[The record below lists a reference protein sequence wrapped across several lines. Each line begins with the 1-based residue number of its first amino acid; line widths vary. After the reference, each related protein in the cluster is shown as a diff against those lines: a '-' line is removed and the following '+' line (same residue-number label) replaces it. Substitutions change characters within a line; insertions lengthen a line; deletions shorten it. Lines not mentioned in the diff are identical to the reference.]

1 MDKLKAMIKQQ
12 KKRMALLVLFALI
25 AGTMVIAQA
34 YLLVIIIE
42 DAFLGDANLTD
53 ALPWLGILLLVLLF
67 RTGSTYLSGRT
78 GVKIGAHAKAEF
90 RQSLLHQYKIT
101 PVQASITGQS
111 GGKVSILMD
120 AVDEVESYFSSY
132 IPQVIQSS
140 LIPLL
145 ILIVVFT
152 QHVNSG
158 LIMIIT
164 APFIPIFMII
174 IGMQTQKKSEEQ
186 LDKLAS
192 FSGGFL
198 DTLQGLTTLKLFGRA
213 RKQKQTIE
221 KSSLGFRDATMEIL
235 KVAFTS
241 SFMLELI
248 SMLSIGIIAL
258 EIALQLI
265 LFDGITFF
273 VGFLILILAP
283 EFYTSLKEL
292 GSAFHNGQSS
302 IGAAKKIAEELTESD
317 NEITWGEKEFPEGHQ
332 PPNLKLNQVSFSY
345 GVDQFHLSAIEAS
358 LPPYSSI
365 AIVGRSGSGKS
376 TLLHLLAGLLPLSEG
391 NIFADGSPLSDYKEA
406 EWFSKLSYISQHPY
420 IFSGTFAENIAIGS
434 TNDASR
440 EAIQAAAEQAGI
452 MDLVQSLEKG
462 LDTRVGEAGRGLS
475 GGEKQRLALARAF
488 LNQPSL
494 ILFDEPTT
502 GLDLKTERILQNS
515 IRKLSE
521 NATIITVA
529 HRLHTIKNAD
539 QILFLEEGKLAGK
552 GTHEEL
558 VASLPAYAAMV
569 SVQQGGT
576 A

>member
-1 MDKLKAMIKQQ
+1 
-12 KKRMALLVLFALI
+12 
-25 AGTMVIAQA
+25 
-34 YLLVIIIE
+34 
-42 DAFLGDANLTD
+42 
-53 ALPWLGILLLVLLF
+53 
-67 RTGSTYLSGRT
+67 
-78 GVKIGAHAKAEF
+78 
-90 RQSLLHQYKIT
+90 
-101 PVQASITGQS
+101 
-111 GGKVSILMD
+111 
-120 AVDEVESYFSSY
+120 
-132 IPQVIQSS
+132 
-140 LIPLL
+140 
-145 ILIVVFT
+145 
-152 QHVNSG
+152 
-158 LIMIIT
+158 
-164 APFIPIFMII
+164 
-174 IGMQTQKKSEEQ
+174 
-186 LDKLAS
+186 
-192 FSGGFL
+192 
-198 DTLQGLTTLKLFGRA
+198 
-213 RKQKQTIE
+213 
-221 KSSLGFRDATMEIL
+221 
-235 KVAFTS
+235 
-241 SFMLELI
+241 
-248 SMLSIGIIAL
+248 
-258 EIALQLI
+258 I

-317 NEITWGEKEFPEGHQ
+317 NEITWGEKEFTEVHQ

-358 LPPYSSI
+358 LPPYSSV

-440 EAIQAAAEQAGI
+440 EAIQVAAEQAGI
-452 MDLVQSLEKG
+452 MDLVQSLENG

-558 VASLPAYAAMV
+558 VANLPAYAAMV